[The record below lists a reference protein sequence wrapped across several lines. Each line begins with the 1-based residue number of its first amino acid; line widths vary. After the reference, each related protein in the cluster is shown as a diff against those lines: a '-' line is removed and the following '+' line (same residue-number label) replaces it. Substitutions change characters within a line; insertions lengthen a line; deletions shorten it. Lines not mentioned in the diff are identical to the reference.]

1 MPLESRK
8 VSRSPSEI
16 ATEFSYSQMVA
27 IISESSSCFILCTSC
42 SSSLRKMPHHED
54 AAFRRSGFLLF
65 KVAVNRS
72 VHCGCSQSRSCG
84 TERVAPGCHIAR
96 LLLYACGF
104 RRCATCLQLDN
115 AFRQAYN
122 LSIKVGTCD
131 VAPKQLKFGSRIEF
145 PAFFYV
151 LIEDSLRHL
160 LHLVKEIAFRF
171 PVDAANDGAGN
182 ASSSAYGVR
191 ARSQRCDEGFT

>member
-1 MPLESRK
+1 
-8 VSRSPSEI
+8 
-16 ATEFSYSQMVA
+16 
-27 IISESSSCFILCTSC
+27 
-42 SSSLRKMPHHED
+42 MPHHED

-65 KVAVNRS
+65 KAAVNRS
-72 VHCGCSQSRSCG
+72 VHCGCSKSRSCG

-115 AFRQAYN
+115 TFRQAYN

-160 LHLVKEIAFRF
+160 LHLVKKIAFRF

-191 ARSQRCDEGFT
+191 ARSQRCDEGKPVPVHIGKDGDHRIVPVGIHEHDRAL